1 MRILRI
7 DTGGQYPASTQRIAM
22 KKRTRTVKSPQPPR
36 REAILEAAKD
46 VFLDQG
52 YELATMDAI
61 AERAA
66 TTKRTVYAHFEHK
79 QALFAAMVEHS
90 AGMFLEHLG
99 ELDRG
104 GANYR
109 TELERFANRFCELS
123 TFRHAVQFQRLI
135 IAESKRFPG
144 LAREVS
150 TSILGKPLAMVAR
163 YLRELDQHGK
173 LKVDDPKRAAE
184 QFLDITTGSIRLAAL
199 YGLIPPV
206 ADPDP
211 SEPNRTHSKQIR
223 RAVEVFLRG
232 VAAK

>member
-1 MRILRI
+1 MATIAKTHARIV
-7 DTGGQYPASTQRIAM
+7 TSSPA
-22 KKRTRTVKSPQPPR
+22 PR
-36 REAILEAAKD
+36 REAILDAAKD

-79 QALFAAMVEHS
+79 QALFAAMVNHS
-90 AGMFLEHLG
+90 AGLFMEHLG

-104 GANYR
+104 GSNYQA
-109 TELERFANRFCELS
+109 ELERFANRFCELS

-144 LAREVS
+144 LARGVS
-150 TSILGKPLAMVAR
+150 TSIQGKALAMVAR
-163 YLRELDQHGK
+163 YLRELDRRGK
-173 LKVDDPKRAAE
+173 LKVSDPKLAAE
-184 QFLDITTGSIRLAAL
+184 QFLDITTGSIRLATL

-206 ADPDP
+206 ADPKP
-211 SEPNRTHSKQIR
+211 SEPNRTHARQIR
-223 RAVEVFLRG
+223 RAVEVFLLG
-232 VAAK
+232 VGAK

>member
-1 MRILRI
+1 MR
-7 DTGGQYPASTQRIAM
+7 
-22 KKRTRTVKSPQPPR
+22 KRTRTGKSPQPPR
-36 REAILEAAKD
+36 REAILQAAKD
-46 VFLDQG
+46 VFLDEG

-90 AGMFLEHLG
+90 AGLFMEHLG

-104 GANYR
+104 GSNYQA
-109 TELERFANRFCELS
+109 ELERFANRFCELS

-144 LAREVS
+144 LAHTVS
-150 TSILGKPLAMVAR
+150 TSIQGKALAMVAR

-173 LKVDDPKRAAE
+173 LKVGDPKLAAE
-184 QFLDITTGSIRLAAL
+184 QFLDITTGSIRLATL
-199 YGLIPPV
+199 FGLIPP
-206 ADPDP
+206 ARDPDP
-211 SEPNRTHSKQIR
+211 LEPNRTHSKQIR